1 MRLRSMLRKLPR
13 SALVIGV
20 VGLAGCYSLQ
30 PASITTLEP
39 GKQIAFDVTD
49 AGRVALGGSM
59 GPEIG
64 QVEGRLIQKDNGE
77 YLLGVTSVSLLRGGN
92 QTWAGEQVRLKP
104 EYVGNVYERRFDVG
118 RSAALAAVGVGAIA
132 YIAKQNL
139 FGGGTAEQKDQIPDT
154 AVTIRRRTR
163 TVHIPLGSIALP
175 RIPFISR

>member
-1 MRLRSMLRKLPR
+1 MFRESFR

-20 VGLAGCYSLQ
+20 VALAGCYSLQ
-30 PASITTLEP
+30 PARVTALEP
-39 GKQIAFDVTD
+39 GNQIAFDVTD

-77 YLLGVTSVSLLRGGN
+77 YLLGVTSVSLLRGGT

-104 EYVGNVYERRFDVG
+104 EYVGNVYERRFDTG
-118 RSAALAAVGVGAIA
+118 RSLALAAVGVGAVA
-132 YIAKQNL
+132 YIARQNL
-139 FGGGTAEQKDQIPDT
+139 LGGGAAEQKDQIPDT
-154 AVTIRRRTR
+154 AMTIRRRTR

-175 RIPFISR
+175 RIPFVGRP